1 MEATIQ
7 PKLDL
12 VKSALS
18 YKINIPLYVERK
30 IRILCREIHNVEWSG
45 VLFYKVNGS
54 FEDGSLEV
62 DCVDIFQ
69 MDEGSSGYTEFDMS
83 ADIMNYMVEH
93 PELISEDVYQGL
105 IHSHNNMSTF
115 FSGTD
120 TNTLLT
126 EGSDVNHFV
135 SLIVNNA
142 GTYTAGITRRI
153 SVVQKVS
160 EEYTYPSWKDEN
172 KSGTREFTASKT
184 YVQWF
189 NLNVNVDKTP
199 EDESEILER
208 IKEVRKIKASKPKY
222 INTPY
227 KSPATPFPSSP
238 SFMQE
243 ISKKEEEKEEKKDK
257 VNHEST
263 QPSLFNDEDDMD
275 FDVNYDLY
283 HFSEDTVEG
292 IVKQLITLSIILPKS
307 EAINSEEWA
316 KSMEKIFDS
325 RFEDLVDFESVAVNI
340 VDFLLN
346 DVKDDEAL
354 LYLTPRQSVAVLA
367 NDVKTALSALP
378 ENKYISSLM
387 SICDDY
393 IF

>member
-1 MEATIQ
+1 MDN
-7 PKLDL
+7 KL
-12 VKSALS
+12 
-18 YKINIPLYVERK
+18 
-30 IRILCREIHNVEWSG
+30 
-45 VLFYKVNGS
+45 
-54 FEDGSLEV
+54 
-62 DCVDIFQ
+62 
-69 MDEGSSGYTEFDMS
+69 
-83 ADIMNYMVEH
+83 
-93 PELISEDVYQGL
+93 
-105 IHSHNNMSTF
+105 TF

-120 TNTLLT
+120 TNTLLA

-160 EEYTYPSWKDEN
+160 EEYTYPSWKDES

-208 IKEVRKIKASKPKY
+208 IKEVRKIKASKPKF

-227 KSPATPFPSSP
+227 KSPVTPFPSSH
-238 SFMQE
+238 SFKQE
-243 ISKKEEEKEEKKDK
+243 ISKKEEKEEKKEK
-257 VNHEST
+257 VNYESV
-263 QPSLFNDEDDMD
+263 QPSLFNDDDMD

-292 IVKQLITLSIILPKS
+292 IVKQLITLSLVLPKS
-307 EAINSEEWA
+307 EAINTEEWA

-325 RFEDLVDFESVAVNI
+325 RFEDLIAFESVAVNI

-346 DVKDDEAL
+346 DVEDDEAL
-354 LYLTPRQSVAVLA
+354 LYLTPRQAVAVLA
-367 NDVKTALSALP
+367 NDVKTVLSTLP
-378 ENKYISSLM
+378 ENKYINSLM